1 MKYTDFRQFSHAEL
15 RAMVQAL
22 NPGEVMAAADPWR
35 RAADTL
41 KAIRTTLT
49 RASTEAATTWEGSTS
64 DAFHTRMLH
73 LATTINTAASY
84 ANDAA
89 ITLKAVSE
97 AIAEAKRN
105 MPEEPSGWA
114 QFKDGVGDTFSSL
127 FGADD
132 EDARTDLANQ
142 KKAEA
147 ATVLQTLA
155 MHYRTAAPMLKPPP
169 PPVKPPNPFKREDYT
184 DLPEGGN
191 ADTGGYAAVGGF
203 LGGVGVGNP
212 GAGTVPV
219 SRQGVTGVADPRT
232 GGSGRSTSPT
242 ASPSASKPPPA
253 PSDPGVKGG
262 VAVPLKGPQVSFGA
276 GAVVDGT
283 EPGSSSTPS
292 TPFKKSPDA
301 SSTSLLGSQGSGGN
315 QALPH
320 SPASHPVAAPGT
332 GGAVPHPN
340 GPVQPF
346 TPAGKQGLGSGAWR
360 DTSGPGAQR
369 GSKEGASGRNASGRS
384 GAAFGAEGMPGMSGG
399 GANGAASSRGRGT
412 AGGSAGHAGGT
423 IVGVGDR
430 PGKSSGGKQSFT
442 EGGSGLGA
450 RGRIPS
456 EAGTRNPSSQMPL
469 VPLGNTDRGRKDEER
484 KRRRPDYLVEDEETW
499 ASDAPTNPNVVE

>member
-22 NPGEVMAAADPWR
+22 DPGEVMAAADPWR

-49 RASTEAATTWEGSTS
+49 RASTETATTWEGSTS
-64 DAFHTRMLH
+64 DAFHSRMLH

-169 PPVKPPNPFKREDYT
+169 PPPPPKPGSTNPIDDYT
-184 DLPEGGN
+184 EIAPD
-191 ADTGGYAAVGGF
+191 DTGASGYAAVGGL
-203 LGGVGVGNP
+203 LGSA
-212 GAGTVPV
+212 GAGTGSGPV
-219 SRQGVTGVADPRT
+219 AR
-232 GGSGRSTSPT
+232 SGRSAVTDPRFSGGGRSTPIED
-242 ASPSASKPPPA
+242 SPSLTKTPPA
-253 PSDPGVKGG
+253 PTDPGVRGG
-262 VAVPLKGPQVSFGA
+262 VAVPPAKVAPGRYGG

-283 EPGSSSTPS
+283 GPSPAPGGPSSPGLSGTSILGTP
-292 TPFKKSPDA
+292 A
-301 SSTSLLGSQGSGGN
+301 NNGN
-315 QALPH
+315 QLLP
-320 SPASHPVAAPGT
+320 SGPGPQPAVAPQGGGLGGPHPT
-332 GGAVPHPN
+332 GLSQPFVPTGSGAVPQRT
-340 GPVQPF
+340 GG
-346 TPAGKQGLGSGAWR
+346 PAGRAS
-360 DTSGPGAQR
+360 R
-369 GSKEGASGRNASGRS
+369 GGEPERTAFGRS
-384 GAAFGAEGMPGMSGG
+384 GALFGVEGMSPVTGGGSGPSGSTRGRGPAGG
-399 GANGAASSRGRGT
+399 GAGH
-412 AGGSAGHAGGT
+412 GSGPVA
-423 IVGVGDR
+423 GVGDR
-430 PGKSSGGKQSFT
+430 SGRSVGGKQAFT
-442 EGGSGLGA
+442 EGGSGVGA
-450 RGRIPS
+450 RARTRPDIG
-456 EAGTRNPSSQMPL
+456 AGGSMAQSPM
-469 VPLGNTDRGRKDEER
+469 VPLGVSGRRTSDEEERR
-484 KRRRPDYLVEDEETW
+484 KRPEYLVEDEETW
-499 ASDAPTNPNVVE
+499 ASDEPVNPNVVE

>member
-22 NPGEVMAAADPWR
+22 DPGEVMAAADPWR

-49 RASTEAATTWEGSTS
+49 RASTETATTWEGSTS
-64 DAFHTRMLH
+64 DAFHSRMLH

-155 MHYRTAAPMLKPPP
+155 MHYRTAAPMLKPPQPPGP
-169 PPVKPPNPFKREDYT
+169 PPKTSRGDYT
-184 DLPEGGN
+184 DLPDDGDAG
-191 ADTGGYAAVGGF
+191 TSGYAAVGGF
-203 LGGVGVGNP
+203 LGGVGAGTP
-212 GAGTVPV
+212 GAGSAPV
-219 SRQGVTGVADPRT
+219 SRPRETGVADPRT
-232 GGSGRSTSPT
+232 GGTGRSTSRA
-242 ASPSASKPPPA
+242 ASPSLSKPPPV

-262 VAVPLKGPQVSFGA
+262 VAMPPPRSAPVSFGS
-276 GAVVDGT
+276 GTVVDGT
-283 EPGSSSTPS
+283 EPGFSQAPGR
-292 TPFKKSPDA
+292 KSPDP
-301 SSTSLLGSQGSGGN
+301 SSTSLLGTPGAGGN
-315 QALPH
+315 HVLP
-320 SPASHPVAAPGT
+320 STSAAQSAASQGT
-332 GGAVPHPN
+332 GGASPHPN
-340 GPVQPF
+340 GTALSFP
-346 TPAGKQGLGSGAWR
+346 PAGKQGPGSGAGR
-360 DTSGPGAQR
+360 DTSGPEAARAGR
-369 GSKEGASGRNASGRS
+369 EGASGRNTAGRS
-384 GAAFGAEGMPGMSGG
+384 GAAFGVEGMPGVSGG
-399 GANGAASSRGRGT
+399 GTVGAGPTRGKGS
-412 AGGSAGHAGGT
+412 AGGAAGHAGGT
-423 IVGVGDR
+423 VVGVGDR
-430 PGKSSGGKQSFT
+430 PGKGGGGKQAFT
-442 EGGSGLGA
+442 EGGSGVGA
-450 RGRIPS
+450 RGRIQPETGGRS
-456 EAGTRNPSSQMPL
+456 PLPQAPWMPL
-469 VPLGNTDRGRKDEER
+469 GSTDNGRKDEAK

-499 ASDAPTNPNVVE
+499 VSDEPVNPNVVE

>member
-15 RAMVQAL
+15 RTMVQAL

-169 PPVKPPNPFKREDYT
+169 PPGAPPKPVRRDDKT
-184 DLPEGGN
+184 DLSEGGD
-191 ADTGGYAAVGGF
+191 AGASGYAAVGGF
-203 LGGVGVGNP
+203 LGGVGAGNP
-212 GAGTVPV
+212 GAGAAPV
-219 SRQGVTGVADPRT
+219 SRPREAVMADPRT
-232 GGSGRSTSPT
+232 GSTGRSTAQT
-242 ASPSASKPPPA
+242 ASPSFSKPPPA

-262 VAVPLKGPQVSFGA
+262 VATPPPKSAPVSFGS
-276 GAVVDGT
+276 GTVVDGT
-283 EPGSSSTPS
+283 EPSSSPA
-292 TPFKKSPDA
+292 PGRKSPDP
-301 SSTSLLGSQGSGGN
+301 SSTSLLGTPGSGGN
-315 QALPH
+315 QGLPNSPATQPVASQGIGGASPH
-320 SPASHPVAAPGT
+320 SNGT
-332 GGAVPHPN
+332 G
-340 GPVQPF
+340 QPF
-346 TPAGKQGLGSGAWR
+346 TPVGNQGPGAGARR
-360 DTSGPGAQR
+360 DTSGPEAVRVG
-369 GSKEGASGRNASGRS
+369 KEGVPGRNAAGRS
-384 GAAFGAEGMPGMSGG
+384 GAAFGAAGMPGMSGG
-399 GANGAASSRGRGT
+399 GTAGAGSARGRGT
-412 AGGSAGHAGGT
+412 AGGAAGHAGGT
-423 IVGVGDR
+423 VVGVGDR
-430 PGKSSGGKQSFT
+430 PGKGGGGKQAFT

-450 RGRIPS
+450 RGRIQPETGGRSPS
-456 EAGTRNPSSQMPL
+456 TQAPL
-469 VPLGNTDRGRKDEER
+469 IPFGGSDRGRKDDEK

-499 ASDAPTNPNVVE
+499 VSDEPANPNVVE